1 MYNKIC
7 VGEGFKPSPT
17 KHKKDMF
24 YLINKYSNGIS
35 RVESEMLLEYLF
47 NCNRVDL
54 YTKDLAINE
63 VAEELYDSLVG
74 RWLGGEPVQYITGK
88 AEFMGFDF
96 MVTRDTLIPRPE
108 TELLINEICRG
119 GFETRPYMLDLCT
132 GCGNIAVSLAKLIPN
147 AEIIGTDISG
157 PALRIAEK
165 NAMLHKVSERIR
177 FYKGDL
183 FEALMFDKN
192 QKFDIIVCNP
202 PYVKED
208 EIPFLQKEVAAE
220 PGIALNGGE
229 DGLDFYRRI
238 AKGSRYYLKQ
248 GGSLVME
255 TGFGQADAVK
265 DIFSLA
271 KFEIDKVIK
280 DFAGIERL
288 VWINLL

>member
-1 MYNKIC
+1 MIKS
-7 VGEGFKPSPT
+7 VVS
-17 KHKKDMF
+17 KKDIF
-24 YLINKYSNGIS
+24 YLINKYSEGIS
-35 RVESEMLLEYLF
+35 RIESEMLLEYLF

-54 YTKDLAINE
+54 YTKDLAVNE
-63 VAEELYDSLVG
+63 VAEELYGSLVG

-108 TELLINEICRG
+108 TELLVNEVISFASSLELG
-119 GFETRPYMLDLCT
+119 ALSLLDLCT
-132 GCGNIAVSLAKLIPN
+132 GSGNIAISLAKSMPQAKI
-147 AEIIGTDISG
+147 AATDISG

-238 AKGSRYYLKQ
+238 AKGSHYCLKQ
-248 GGSLVME
+248 GGSIVME
-255 TGFGQADAVK
+255 TGFGQTDAVK
-265 DIFSLA
+265 DIFSSA
-271 KFEIDKVIK
+271 RSRV
-280 DFAGIERL
+280 
-288 VWINLL
+288 VSN

>member
-1 MYNKIC
+1 MIKS
-7 VGEGFKPSPT
+7 VVS
-17 KHKKDMF
+17 KKDIF
-24 YLINKYSNGIS
+24 YLINKYSEGIS
-35 RVESEMLLEYLF
+35 RIESEMLLEYLF

-54 YTKDLAINE
+54 YTKDLAINK
-63 VAEELYDSLVG
+63 VTEELYDSLVG
-74 RWLGGEPVQYITGK
+74 RWLDGEPVQYITGK

-108 TELLINEICRG
+108 TELLVNEVISFASSLELG
-119 GFETRPYMLDLCT
+119 ALSLLDLCT
-132 GCGNIAVSLAKLIPN
+132 GSGNIAISLAKSMPQ
-147 AEIIGTDISG
+147 AEIAATDISG

-202 PYVKED
+202 PYVKEE

-265 DIFSLA
+265 DIFSSA
-271 KFEIDKVIK
+271 RFEIDKVIK

>member
-1 MYNKIC
+1 MIKSA
-7 VGEGFKPSPT
+7 VS
-17 KHKKDMF
+17 KKDIF
-24 YLINKYSNGIS
+24 YLINKYSKGIS

-47 NCNRVDL
+47 DCNRIDL

-63 VAEELYDSLVG
+63 VTEELYDSLAC

-88 AEFMGFDF
+88 AEFMGLDF

-108 TELLINEICRG
+108 TELLVTEILNSPFTLHPSPNTSLRI
-119 GFETRPYMLDLCT
+119 LDLCT
-132 GCGNIAVSLAKLIPN
+132 GCGNIAVSLAKMSPE
-147 AEIIGTDISG
+147 ADIIATDISG
-157 PALRIAEK
+157 AALKIAEK
-165 NAMLHKVSERIR
+165 NSTLHRVSERIK

-183 FEALMFDKN
+183 FDALMFAKN
-192 QKFDIIVCNP
+192 PEFDIIVCNP
-202 PYVKED
+202 PYVKEG

-238 AKGSRYYLKQ
+238 AKGPRGYLKK

-255 TGFGQADAVK
+255 IGFGQADAVK
-265 DIFSLA
+265 DIFSSA
-271 KFEIDKVIK
+271 KFKIDKVVK

>member
-1 MYNKIC
+1 MIKSA
-7 VGEGFKPSPT
+7 VS
-17 KHKKDMF
+17 KKDIF
-24 YLINKYSNGIS
+24 YLINKYSKGIS

-47 NCNRVDL
+47 DCNRVDL
-54 YTKDLAINE
+54 YTKDLAVNE
-63 VAEELYDSLVG
+63 VTEELYDSLAG

-108 TELLINEICRG
+108 TELLVDSVLAA
-119 GFETRPYMLDLCT
+119 RPPGRQAAMRILDLCT
-132 GCGNIAVSLAKLIPN
+132 GCGNIAVSLAKLSPE
-147 AEIIGTDISG
+147 AGIIATDISG
-157 PALRIAEK
+157 AALKIAEK
-165 NAMLHKVSERIR
+165 NAILHKVSERIR

-183 FEALMFDKN
+183 FDALMFAKN
-192 QKFDIIVCNP
+192 PEFDIIVCNP
-202 PYVKED
+202 PYVKEG

-238 AKGSRYYLKQ
+238 AKSPRCYLKK

-255 TGFGQADAVK
+255 MGFGQVDAVK
-265 DIFSLA
+265 DIFSSA
-271 KFEIDKVIK
+271 KFKIDKVVK
-280 DFAGIERL
+280 DFAGIERA

>member
-1 MYNKIC
+1 MMEKTVY
-7 VGEGFKPSPT
+7 
-17 KHKKDMF
+17 KKDIF
-24 YLINKYSNGIS
+24 YLINKYSKGIS
-35 RVESEMLLEYLF
+35 RIESEMLLEYLF

-54 YTKDLAINE
+54 YTKDLAVNE
-63 VAEELYDSLVG
+63 VAEELYGSLVG

-96 MVTRDTLIPRPE
+96 MVTRDTLIPRTE
-108 TELLINEICRG
+108 TELLVNEVISFASSLELG
-119 GFETRPYMLDLCT
+119 ALSLLDLCT
-132 GCGNIAVSLAKLIPN
+132 GSGNIAISLAKSMPQ
-147 AEIIGTDISG
+147 AEIAATDISG

-202 PYVKED
+202 PYVKEE

-265 DIFSLA
+265 DIFSSA
-271 KFEIDKVIK
+271 RFEIDKIIK

-288 VWINLL
+288 IWINLL